1 MINLFTYLSFTNI
14 SIGQLYQHF
23 IIALLAIIVLYS
35 TYFSLKKLPSSIQV
49 KDSFHLLLLGFIIII
64 LNIGLFFI
72 FLYVSK
78 NSVFVLASWFAV
90 FSFTVHTVTVLAHT
104 VLASTALIPVISHDK
119 VKKIAWSFIAIY
131 GLLFVMIIILFAAP
145 QTSKV
150 VYKYLFKT
158 NYIDLAFDL
167 FFMAS
172 AFVFIIKSKFK
183 ANPFLNVAVLSL
195 IFASSYHVITILY
208 PFAIRYLIV
217 NNLLTIFAYI
227 FIEIFV
233 FFEIIKETSDA
244 RNEVERLNDELE
256 EKIKDRTGEL
266 HNSNKELFHTN
277 YMLHQEKE
285 KLDAII
291 ENLDEGIIVSNIS
304 NKILMINS
312 SAKELLDLKNNVIG
326 NPITDVLPD
335 QEYVKDI
342 SKIILKKVRKVSKE
356 IHISKDTKGKIS
368 LYIKSSLSTDSK
380 GNIIGIITLIRNIT
394 KEIEIEQL
402 KSGFLKSISHEL
414 KTPLTTIIGF
424 SETLDS
430 ERRGE
435 LNEDQKEF
443 IKIINHESLHLNKL
457 INDLLEF
464 SKITSNKITLSLG
477 EVSLKSIISHVV
489 DSFRPQAEV
498 KNVELI
504 FEDVLNLPL
513 IQADRDKIYKAFVN
527 IISNAVTFTDE
538 GSICI
543 SFNTKKNKIITK
555 ITDTGVGIEKKDIE
569 KIFETFMHI
578 KKPNN
583 DEYHSGLGLGL
594 SIARDLVLLHDGN
607 IRVESKVGEGS
618 TFYVELPISH

>member
-498 KNVELI
+498 KNVELV